1 MSDLVIKIEKIQV
14 NINGEWKDVYE
25 MRKNINGIW
34 VKLSKN
40 QMIRELRRLL
50 DDESGW
56 LYGQRYN
63 NLSEKLELERW
74 LY

>member
-50 DDESGW
+50 E
-56 LYGQRYN
+56 
-63 NLSEKLELERW
+63 
-74 LY
+74 